1 MPESFRVLGQER
13 CNAASEGQKWTGTES
28 EPNHNQILSLGT
40 FSEKRKLHYFQVII
54 KMSHQISHGGLVN
67 EFFGLGVIF
76 WLYLVVKLH
85 LY

>member
-1 MPESFRVLGQER
+1 
-13 CNAASEGQKWTGTES
+13 
-28 EPNHNQILSLGT
+28 
-40 FSEKRKLHYFQVII
+40 
-54 KMSHQISHGGLVN
+54 MSHQISHGGLVN